1 MHSIDELFTIAVDGD
16 DDERLSAIQRLRK
29 MGGAEVFDRAV
40 GMCEAP
46 EARRR
51 AAGAEILGQLP
62 ESMSQAVAVLEAMT
76 ADPDPDV
83 AAAAVLALAQQRE
96 AIEPMI
102 ALATHPEGKV
112 RWALVTALESSV
124 GDERAEKVLLSLM
137 SDDDVDVRDRATFAI
152 GCLSE
157 TDSPRVRSALA
168 ERLRDESASVAREA
182 ALGLARRRDA
192 RAILFIAR
200 AIETSDHE
208 IEEAVDEITA
218 PEMLQD
224 LMKAKREADAPPG
237 VDSLIALCRA
247 RL

>member
-40 GMCEAP
+40 RMCGAP
-46 EARRR
+46 EPRRR

-62 ESMSQAVAVLEAMT
+62 ESMSQAVAVLEPMT
-76 ADPDPDV
+76 GDSDPDV
-83 AAAAVLALAQQRE
+83 AAAAVLALAQQQE
-96 AIEPMI
+96 SIEPMI

-124 GDERAEKVLLSLM
+124 GDERAERVLLSLM
-137 SDDDVDVRDRATFAI
+137 RDDDVDVRDRATFAI

-168 ERLRDESASVAREA
+168 
-182 ALGLARRRDA
+182 
-192 RAILFIAR
+192 
-200 AIETSDHE
+200 
-208 IEEAVDEITA
+208 
-218 PEMLQD
+218 
-224 LMKAKREADAPPG
+224 
-237 VDSLIALCRA
+237 
-247 RL
+247 